1 MLHPFNVIQI
11 ETFEKRWPQME
22 AQIFTSGRESD
33 DGFLKISNELLLSF
47 QTAHQP
53 KIGIRKT
60 QRQNK

>member
-11 ETFEKRWPQME
+11 ETFEKRWPQ